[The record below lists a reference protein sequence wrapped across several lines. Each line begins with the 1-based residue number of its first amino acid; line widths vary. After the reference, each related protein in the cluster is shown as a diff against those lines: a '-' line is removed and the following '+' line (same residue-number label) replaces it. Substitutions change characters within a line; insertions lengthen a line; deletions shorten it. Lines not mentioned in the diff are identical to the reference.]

1 MFGFQLLS
9 SNMEQNGGDN
19 DGILGFLREDILKE
33 YRRGRRLV
41 SEF

>member
-9 SNMEQNGGDN
+9 SNLEQNGRDN

-33 YRRGRRLV
+33 CRRGRRLV

>member
-1 MFGFQLLS
+1 
-9 SNMEQNGGDN
+9 MEQNGGDN

-41 SEF
+41 SEVVHEG